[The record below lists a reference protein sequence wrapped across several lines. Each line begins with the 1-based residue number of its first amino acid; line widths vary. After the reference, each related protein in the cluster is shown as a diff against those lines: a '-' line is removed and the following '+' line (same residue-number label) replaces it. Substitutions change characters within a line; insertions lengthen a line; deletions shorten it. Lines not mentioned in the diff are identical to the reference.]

1 MQDGFDFDGALKELF
16 QQDRPNLLDRLTGG
30 VNVRS
35 FLNVELPKVQERRV
49 DLVLLLEDDSM
60 LHVEIQSSN
69 EAHIGYRMIAYYAL
83 IKQTYNRPLRQAI
96 LYVGEPRMTMP
107 DRLEEDGNRL
117 VYGLIDIREF
127 DAEAMM
133 KTGDAADLALARWGV
148 ILL

>member
-1 MQDGFDFDGALKELF
+1 
-16 QQDRPNLLDRLTGG
+16 
-30 VNVRS
+30 V
-35 FLNVELPKVQERRV
+35 KVFGLR
-49 DLVLLLEDDSM
+49 
-60 LHVEIQSSN
+60 
-69 EAHIGYRMIAYYAL
+69 AYYAL

-117 VYGLIDIREF
+117 VYELIDIREF